1 MTITTPHLS
10 RRTALALAA
19 TAATAVAVSRPA
31 TAQGTV
37 DANSM
42 VLDGVLAYLGVLP
55 AAIVRG
61 HPQSHPEG
69 AMHGGVPDG
78 RHQYHLVLAL
88 FDAASGSRFET
99 AKVSVTVMG
108 LGHTA
113 GTRLDLDPMTIAG
126 TVTWGT
132 FVELP
137 GRDSYQLS
145 FKVALPGRAKA
156 LQFPFVYT
164 HGGG

>member
-1 MTITTPHLS
+1 MS
-10 RRTALALAA
+10 RRTALALAGA
-19 TAATAVAVSRPA
+19 AIAPVALPTAAA
-31 TAQGTV
+31 AQGTV

-61 HPQSHPEG
+61 HPRSHPEG

-88 FDAASGSRFET
+88 FEADSGTRIET
-99 AKVSVTVMG
+99 AQVSVNVMG
-108 LGHTA
+108 LGHIG
-113 GTRLDLDPMTIAG
+113 GTRLELDAMMIAD
-126 TVTWGT
+126 TVSWGT

-145 FKVALPGRAKA
+145 FDVRLPDREKPM
-156 LQFPFVYT
+156 LFPFTYA
-164 HGGG
+164 HS